1 MTPQPLRVKKSEET
15 RQALIDAARR
25 LFTERGYHNVGIR
38 EFAAAAGVTRGAL
51 YHHFGDKES
60 LFLAVF
66 DAVQRDL
73 MAEAARRHQDPSRPD
88 HWTQLRQDLQIALD
102 TAMDPAVQQVKL
114 IDAPA
119 VLGWKRWRE
128 LESRYGLGAIL
139 KAVENSIKAGLIRP
153 RPAGALAHLIWAAYS
168 EGAMM
173 IVHSDTPVKTRAEAG
188 EALDA
193 LLAGLI

>member
-1 MTPQPLRVKKSEET
+1 MQQQSLRAKHRDET

-25 LFTERGYHNVGIR
+25 LFSEKGYHNVGIR

-73 MAEAARRHQDPSRPD
+73 MADAARRHRDPARPD

-128 LESRYGLGAIL
+128 LEARYGLGAIL

-153 RPAGALAHLIWAAYS
+153 QPARALAHMIWASYS
-168 EGAMM
+168 EAAMV
-173 IVHSDTPVKTRAEAG
+173 IVHSETPAQARDEVGR
-188 EALDA
+188 ALDA
-193 LLAGLI
+193 LLEGLQ